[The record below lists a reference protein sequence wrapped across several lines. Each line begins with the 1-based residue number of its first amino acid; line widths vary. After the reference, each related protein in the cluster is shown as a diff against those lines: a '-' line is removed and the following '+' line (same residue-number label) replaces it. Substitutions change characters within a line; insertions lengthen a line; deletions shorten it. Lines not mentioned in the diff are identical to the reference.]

1 MRVEHYRLLRQRPTR
16 RLAAAREVD
25 PKPRELKP
33 KEPKPKA
40 KAPETERSR
49 FVEPLRLTNAQKQAI
64 VQALKE
70 AHIGD
75 YESRHL
81 YAGAAEYELAAFQQ
95 YARFEE
101 VAVPTAPEHRS
112 ETSLSG
118 LKLAADELIGQIAQ
132 TAADRVAA
140 LEQRSSVPD
149 RPLRPGWVTQLR
161 CELLRIAR
169 ACEHPHEID
178 QPATTACVWR
188 ADPVS
193 TRRFVQSAVRTFEEC
208 FDRKAGIEPGSPFR
222 FALDLVTSTA
232 GIRLADL
239 DSLDD
244 RKTGAAR

>member
-16 RLAAAREVD
+16 RLAAASEAE
-25 PKPRELKP
+25 PKPKELKP
-33 KEPKPKA
+33 QEPKPKA
-40 KAPETERSR
+40 KPLQTERSR

-70 AHIGD
+70 AQIGD

-95 YARFEE
+95 YAHFEA
-101 VAVPTAPEHRS
+101 VTVPTAPEHRS

-118 LKLAADELIGQIAQ
+118 LKTVADELIGQLAQ
-132 TAADRVAA
+132 TAAERVAA
-140 LEQRSSVPD
+140 LEQRAATPD
-149 RPLRPGWVTQLR
+149 RQLRPGWITQLR
-161 CELLRIAR
+161 CELFRLAK
-169 ACEHPHEID
+169 ACEHPQEIA
-178 QPATTACVWR
+178 QPETTACVWR

-193 TRRFVQSAVRTFEEC
+193 TRRFVQSAARTFEEC
-208 FDRKAGIEPGSPFR
+208 FDRKAGVGPGSPFR

-239 DSLDD
+239 DSLDE
-244 RKTGAAR
+244 RIPGAAR